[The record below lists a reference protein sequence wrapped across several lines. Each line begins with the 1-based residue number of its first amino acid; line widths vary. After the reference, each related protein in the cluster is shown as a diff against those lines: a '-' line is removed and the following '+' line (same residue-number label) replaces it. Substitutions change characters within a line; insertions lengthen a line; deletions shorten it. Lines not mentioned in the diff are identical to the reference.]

1 LPIRNVDKVSCN
13 QLLVNT
19 LNSQKVEKVC
29 DKMKIVISKH
39 NEGWTGILLN
49 NEKLFCTHYSFK
61 SKDEA
66 IKYLS
71 KIAGEEVIVEEKSHP
86 VIDVI
91 NSIVDGTSFDLP
103 KIDFDFSG
111 YTDKEVEVLKALLKI
126 PAGEVLSYA
135 ELGKRAGI
143 SNAARFVGNVMAKNR
158 FGPIVPCHRVILSDG
173 RMGKFSGK
181 KNHPMKI
188 KMLTQEK
195 AEFRL

>member
-1 LPIRNVDKVSCN
+1 
-13 QLLVNT
+13 
-19 LNSQKVEKVC
+19 
-29 DKMKIVISKH
+29 MKIVISKN

-49 NEKLFCTHYSFK
+49 NEKLFYTHYSFNN
-61 SKDEA
+61 KDEA
-66 IKYLS
+66 VKYLS
-71 KIAGEEVIVEEKSHP
+71 KIAGEKVIIEEKHHP

-91 NSIVDGTSFDLP
+91 NNIVDGKSFDLP

-126 PAGEVLSYA
+126 PAGEVVSYA

-143 SNAARFVGNVMAKNR
+143 TNAARFVGNVMAKNR

-173 RMGKFSGK
+173 RMGKFAGK

>member
-1 LPIRNVDKVSCN
+1 
-13 QLLVNT
+13 
-19 LNSQKVEKVC
+19 
-29 DKMKIVISKH
+29 MKIVISKH
-39 NEGWTGILLN
+39 NEGWTGILLK
-49 NEKLFCTHYSFK
+49 NEKLFYTHYSFK

-66 IKYLS
+66 VSYLS
-71 KIAGEEVIVEEKSHP
+71 KIAGEEVIVEEKQHP
-86 VIDVI
+86 IISVI
-91 NSIVDGTSFDLP
+91 NGIVDGTAFDLP

-111 YTDKEVEVLKALLKI
+111 YTDKEVSVLKALLKI
-126 PAGEVLSYA
+126 PAGEVVSYV
-135 ELGKRAGI
+135 ELGNRAGI
-143 SNAARFVGNVMAKNR
+143 TNAARFVGNVMAKNR